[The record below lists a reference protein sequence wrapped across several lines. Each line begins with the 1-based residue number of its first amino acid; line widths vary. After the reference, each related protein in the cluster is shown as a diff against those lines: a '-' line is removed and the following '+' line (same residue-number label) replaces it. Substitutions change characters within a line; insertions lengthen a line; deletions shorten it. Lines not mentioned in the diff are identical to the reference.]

1 MANADTP
8 RGFSAT
14 GCQYGLEP
22 VSVDSGNGTA
32 FFRGDVTSAQND
44 GSCTPSTAGD
54 VVIIGIA
61 NSSTTATTA
70 AKTILAA
77 STAGTIMVHQDPMQ
91 QFVVQGASGTAGS
104 QTLLFNGMN
113 HVAGSGSTVTGLSG
127 HELDLSDAG
136 ASTGGFVLLDYVLR
150 DDNEEDAANVDCV
163 VRLNVGEGILT
174 IATGV

>member
-22 VSVDSGNGTA
+22 VSVAAASGTA
-32 FFRGDVTSAQND
+32 VFRGDVMSGVNTGTA
-44 GSCTPSTAGD
+44 TPASAGD

-61 NSSTTATTA
+61 NSATVATTA
-70 AKTILAA
+70 AKSLLAA

-91 QFVVQGASGTAGS
+91 QFIVQGDTDTAGD
-104 QTLLFNGMN
+104 QGILFNAMN
-113 HVAGSGSTVTGLSG
+113 HLAGAGSTVTGLSG

-136 ASTGGFVLLDYVLR
+136 TSTGGFVLLDYVLR
-150 DDNEEDAANVDCV
+150 DDNEEDAINVDCV